1 MKSAFGCYHCVNCV
15 TFNFDCQHIN
25 MFARCCGVITIF
37 TDSHNIYL
45 RGCAV
50 CILVTSNRCPA

>member
-1 MKSAFGCYHCVNCV
+1 MKTTFGCYCVNCV

-45 RGCAV
+45 SPRLCCV
-50 CILVTSNRCPA
+50 YPSNQ